1 MLFRSER
8 KAQVQKLLDGQALNK
23 ADADQARHFEYGGK
37 IRRVYVDAA
46 QLAALN
52 AGELGVIQQSGR
64 YVLVTRELA
73 EQVRAVDA
81 GVVALLVSPDEAG
94 ESDDGVPAD
103 LIW

>member
-1 MLFRSER
+1 M
-8 KAQVQKLLDGQALNK
+8 
-23 ADADQARHFEYGGK
+23 
-37 IRRVYVDAA
+37 
-46 QLAALN
+46 
-52 AGELGVIQQSGR
+52 IQQSGR

-73 EQVRAVDA
+73 EQVRVVDA